1 MRFDI
6 ASIDRAEVLR
16 YLGYAGQAMTPE
28 LSARIDAMIER
39 CLAVCQ
45 PAGEVRV
52 YDVAPDGPHVGE
64 GGVSEVPLEGC
75 ALIPRGHDIAAHLAG
90 ARAVGVLACTLG
102 VPSERELR
110 RLSRVDPLDALVFDA
125 ACTTLVE
132 RAADACEAQIVAA
145 ARERGLFVNARYSP
159 GYGDWGLEV
168 QPQMLAAVD
177 AQRRLGLTLTPTLLL
192 VPTKSVTA
200 VIGLFDTPQP
210 THLRLCSKC
219 HCREFCEI
227 RKTGRTCRG

>member
-1 MRFDI
+1 MRFEI
-6 ASIDRAEVLR
+6 ASIDRSEVLR

-28 LSARIDAMIER
+28 LAARIDAMIER

-52 YDVAPDGPHVGE
+52 YDVAPDGPRMDEDGTPE
-64 GGVSEVPLEGC
+64 LPLEGC
-75 ALIPRGHDIAAHLAG
+75 ALTPRGHDITEHLRG
-90 ARAVGVLACTLG
+90 ALAVGVLACTLG

-110 RLSRVDPLDALVFDA
+110 RLSRTDPLDALVFDA

-132 RAADACEAQIVAA
+132 RAADACEARIVAA
-145 ARERGLFVNARYSP
+145 GRDRGLFAGARFSP
-159 GYGDWGLEV
+159 GYGDWGLEA
-168 QPQMLAAVD
+168 QPHMLAAVD

-200 VIGLFDTPQP
+200 VVGLFDEPRATEV
-210 THLRLCSKC
+210 RLCSKC

>member
-16 YLGYAGQAMTPE
+16 YLGYAGQDMTEE
-28 LSARIDAMIER
+28 LSARIDAMVAR
-39 CLAVCQ
+39 CLSLCQ
-45 PAGEVRV
+45 PAGAWRV
-52 YDVAPDGPHVGE
+52 YDVAGVRTRDDGIPE
-64 GGVSEVPLEGC
+64 LELDGC
-75 ALIPRGHDIAAHLAG
+75 ALAPYGRDITAHLAG

-102 VPSERELR
+102 IPSERELR
-110 RLSRVDPLDALVFDA
+110 RLSQADPLDAVVFDA

-132 RAADACEAQIVAA
+132 RAADATEAQIVAEG
-145 ARERGLFVNARYSP
+145 RERGLFPNARYSP
-159 GYGDWGLEV
+159 GHGDWGLDA

-200 VIGLFDTPQP
+200 VIGLFDEPQP